1 MKFVENFI
9 AIELNIS
16 LDNLE
21 TVNLQK
27 NIDGWYI
34 LSSNCLIGTYHLR
47 YAYDVDINFEYTQI
61 FELNS
66 EDTLIYLDECDSTI
80 DLDYDEEENLK
91 ENLKNICNYIR
102 EYLEN

>member
-9 AIELNIS
+9 ETDLNIY

-21 TVNLQK
+21 TVNLKK

-34 LSSNCLIGTYHLR
+34 LSSNCLMGTYYLK

-61 FELNS
+61 FELD
-66 EDTLIYLDECDSTI
+66 ECDTLIYLDECDSTI
-80 DLDYDEEENLK
+80 DLDYDDEENLI